1 MKCRF
6 CWKAQIDPMSGE
18 LLCYEF
24 DENRTKEEA
33 SIERDCEH
41 YVLCE
46 CPDPNYVDFYAEEL
60 YIPAEVKV
68 HKDQLQLEIEN
79 E

>member
-6 CWKAQIDPMSGE
+6 CWKAKIDPMSGE
-18 LLCYEF
+18 LLCEPL

-46 CPDPNYVDFYAEEL
+46 CPDRECVDFYLEEL
-60 YIPAEVKV
+60 YVASEVKV
-68 HKDQLQLEIEN
+68 HKDQIKLDMQ
-79 E
+79 